1 MADASHTS
9 FLPPILT
16 FCAGAVLAV
25 PLFRRLGQSAVLGY
39 LAAGIVIGP
48 SVLEVIKDPD
58 TIRGTAEIG
67 VVLLLFLVGL
77 ELQPE
82 RLYSMRKDILGAG
95 LAQMTLS
102 AGLIG
107 AVAWGFGFSVGGS
120 VAVGLALAL
129 SATSIALQLL
139 EERGDG
145 SEAYGRR
152 TFSIL
157 LFQDISI
164 APALALLPLISG
176 VVLVALISPV
186 MLGGLVF
193 SGKSLQP
200 KFSKLNPL
208 PGIKRMFSAQTG
220 AELLKAILKTILVG
234 SVTGFFLWHHWP
246 QMMRLMAESPI
257 TAMGNAMDLVGLCAL
272 LVVLGVIPMVGFDV
286 FFQIFSHL
294 KKLRMSRQDIRDE
307 FKQSE
312 GDPHVKGRIRQM
324 QRAAARRRM
333 MADVPKADVIVNNP
347 THYSVALQYDENK
360 MSAPK
365 VVAKGAGLVALR
377 IREIGAENNVPTLE
391 APPLARAL
399 YRHAEIG
406 QQIPGQLYAAVAEVL
421 AWVWQLKRW
430 RLAGGQRPVQPTH
443 LPVPEALDF
452 INEKPTHE

>member
-1 MADASHTS
+1 MSDESDDKTEAPTPHRLEKAREEGQIPRSRELTS
-9 FLPPILT
+9 LLILLVGVSVIW
-16 FCAGAVLAV
+16 FGGVSLA
-25 PLFRRLGQSAVLGY
+25 RRLSG
-39 LAAGIVIGP
+39 
-48 SVLEVIKDPD
+48 
-58 TIRGTAEIG
+58 
-67 VVLLLFLVGL
+67 
-77 ELQPE
+77 
-82 RLYSMRKDILGAG
+82 M
-95 LAQMTLS
+95 LS
-102 AGLIG
+102 AGLH
-107 AVAWGFGFSVGGS
+107 FDH
-120 VAVGLALAL
+120 
-129 SATSIALQLL
+129 SIIKDPNLILGQI
-139 EERGDG
+139 
-145 SEAYGRR
+145 
-152 TFSIL
+152 IL
-157 LFQDISI
+157 LIRE
-164 APALALLPLISG
+164 A
-176 VVLVALISPV
+176 
-186 MLGGLVF
+186 ML
-193 SGKSLQP
+193 
-200 KFSKLNPL
+200 
-208 PGIKRMFSAQTG
+208 AQTG

-286 FFQIFSHL
+286 FFQIFNHL

>member
-1 MADASHTS
+1 MSDESDDKTEAPTPHRLEKAREEGQIPRSRELTSLLILLVGISVIWFGGAS
-9 FLPPILT
+9 
-16 FCAGAVLAV
+16 LA
-25 PLFRRLGQSAVLGY
+25 RRLSGMLS
-39 LAAGIVIGP
+39 
-48 SVLEVIKDPD
+48 
-58 TIRGTAEIG
+58 
-67 VVLLLFLVGL
+67 VGL
-77 ELQPE
+77 NFDHRIINDPN
-82 RLYSMRKDILGAG
+82 MILG
-95 LAQMTLS
+95 Q
-102 AGLIG
+102 I
-107 AVAWGFGFSVGGS
+107 
-120 VAVGLALAL
+120 
-129 SATSIALQLL
+129 
-139 EERGDG
+139 
-145 SEAYGRR
+145 
-152 TFSIL
+152 IL
-157 LFQDISI
+157 LIRE
-164 APALALLPLISG
+164 AMLALLPLISG

-200 KFSKLNPL
+200 KFSRLNPL
-208 PGIKRMFSAQTG
+208 PGIKRIFSAQTG
-220 AELLKAILKTILVG
+220 AELLKAILKSILVG
-234 SVTGFFLWHHWP
+234 SVTGFYLWYHWP

-257 TAMGNAMDLVGLCAL
+257 SAMTNAMDFVGLCAL
-272 LVVLGVIPMVGFDV
+272 LIVPGVIPMVGFDV

-365 VVAKGAGLVALR
+365 VVARGAGLVALR
-377 IREIGAENNVPTLE
+377 IREIAAENNVPTLE

-430 RLAGGQRPVQPTH
+430 RLAGGQRPEQPTH